1 MRQAVDNE
9 ECSDEKIQ
17 GLIHLM
23 TGNLIWG
30 RLVLGRTVM
39 KKSNIINVSVILEI
53 QSQKADREGIM
64 DKSKWTFSDPQVVKL
79 ES

>member
-30 RLVLGRTVM
+30 RLVLKRTVM
-39 KKSNIINVSVILEI
+39 KKSNIFNVSVFLETL
-53 QSQKADREGIM
+53 SQKVGRQGM
-64 DKSKWTFSDPQVVKL
+64 VDKSKWTFSDPQVVKL

>member
-1 MRQAVDNE
+1 MRPAVDNE

-23 TGNLIWG
+23 TGNQIWG

-53 QSQKADREGIM
+53 QSQKAGREGIM